1 MKTLR
6 RAAALVSTIGKVRR
20 GDGCLPRMLTY
31 TVTFTCNARCVMC
44 DSWRKDGKGD
54 LSLAEI
60 ERIFAQLPPMD
71 AVRLTGGEPFVRRDL
86 TDIAHVAV
94 EAVQPA
100 LLHVTT
106 NGFLT
111 DRIVD
116 FCERRPRTLPLN
128 LLVSIDGVGETH
140 DTIRGHAGA
149 FRSAMRTVEALAPRR
164 KELRLNLAVNQTVV
178 DSVGAAQYQELHALL
193 EPLGVKNQVVVAYR
207 ASATY
212 SVAQESNLAP
222 NYPGQFEPFDDLS
235 PALLEELFAAIEA
248 DLQSYPFAERAAKQY
263 YLDGIR
269 NRLLS
274 QDGSPNPPC
283 VALRAHLRIF
293 PNGDVPVCQFNSRKL
308 GNLRDTPFKD
318 VWFSPTAESARAW
331 VRACPGC
338 WAECEVLPS
347 AVYSG
352 DLFRHVL
359 RARRTLSRRPKLSP
373 A

>member
-1 MKTLR
+1 MRTLR
-6 RAAALVSTIGKVRR
+6 RAAALASTIGKVRR
-20 GDGCLPRMLTY
+20 GDACLPRMLTY

-54 LSLAEI
+54 LTLAEI

-86 TDIAHVAV
+86 TDIARIAV
-94 EAVQPA
+94 DAVQPA
-100 LLHVTT
+100 LLHVTS

-116 FCERRPRTLPLN
+116 FCERRPRTVPLN
-128 LLVSIDGVGETH
+128 LLVSIDGVGEKH
-140 DTIRGHAGA
+140 DQIRGHAGA
-149 FRSAMRTVEALAPRR
+149 FRSAMRTIEALAPRR

-178 DSVGAAQYQELHALL
+178 DSAGAAQYNELHALL
-193 EPLGVKNQVVVAYR
+193 EPLGVRNQVVVAYR

-212 SVAQESNLAP
+212 SVAAESNLAP
-222 NYPGQFEPFDDLS
+222 SYPGQFEPFDDLS
-235 PALLEELFAAIEA
+235 TAALESLFEALEA
-248 DLQSYPFAERAAKQY
+248 DVQAYPPAERAAKRY

-283 VALRAHLRIF
+283 VALRAHMRLF

-352 DLFRHVL
+352 DIFRHVL

>member
-1 MKTLR
+1 MRTLR
-6 RAAALVSTIGKVRR
+6 RVAALAKTIGNVRR

-54 LSLAEI
+54 LTLAEI

-86 TDIAHVAV
+86 SDIARIAVDAVAP
-94 EAVQPA
+94 AV
-100 LLHVTT
+100 LHVTS

-116 FCERRPRTLPLN
+116 FCERRPRDVPLN
-128 LLVSIDGVGETH
+128 LLVSIDGVGEKH
-140 DTIRGHAGA
+140 DQIRGHDGA
-149 FRSAMRTVEALAPRR
+149 FRSAMRTIEALAPRR

-178 DSVGAAQYQELHALL
+178 DSVGAAQYKELHALL

-212 SVAQESNLAP
+212 SVAAESNFAP

-235 PALLEELFAAIEA
+235 IPALESLFEALEAA
-248 DLQSYPFAERAAKQY
+248 LRTYPPVERVAKRY

-269 NRLLS
+269 NRLLA

-283 VALRAHLRIF
+283 VALRAHMRMF

-308 GNLRDTPFKD
+308 GNLRETPFRD

-352 DLFRHVL
+352 DIFRHVL
-359 RARRTLSRRPKLSP
+359 RARRTLGRRPKLSP

>member
-1 MKTLR
+1 MRTLR
-6 RAAALVSTIGKVRR
+6 RAAALASTIGKVRR
-20 GDGCLPRMLTY
+20 GDACLPRMLTY

-54 LSLAEI
+54 LSLDEV
-60 ERIFAQLPPMD
+60 ERIFAQLPRMD

-86 TDIAHVAV
+86 TDIARIAV
-94 EAVQPA
+94 KTVGPA

-116 FCERRPRTLPLN
+116 FCERRPRTVPLN

-140 DTIRGHAGA
+140 DAIRGHAGA

-178 DSVGAAQYQELHALL
+178 DAVGAAQYRELHALL
-193 EPLGVKNQVVVAYR
+193 APLGIKNQVVVAYR

-212 SVAQESNLAP
+212 SVAAESNLAP
-222 NYPGQFEPFDDLS
+222 TYPGQFEPFDDLS
-235 PALLEELFAAIEA
+235 PAVLQTLFEAIES
-248 DLQSYPFAERAAKQY
+248 DLESYPLAERAAKRY
-263 YLDGIR
+263 YLEGIR
-269 NRLLS
+269 NRLLA
-274 QDGSPNPPC
+274 QEGSPNPPC

-308 GNLRDTPFKD
+308 GNLRDTPFRD
-318 VWFSPTAESARAW
+318 VWFSPTTESARAW

-352 DLFRHVL
+352 DIFRHAL
-359 RARRTLSRRPKLSP
+359 RGRRALRRRPKLSP